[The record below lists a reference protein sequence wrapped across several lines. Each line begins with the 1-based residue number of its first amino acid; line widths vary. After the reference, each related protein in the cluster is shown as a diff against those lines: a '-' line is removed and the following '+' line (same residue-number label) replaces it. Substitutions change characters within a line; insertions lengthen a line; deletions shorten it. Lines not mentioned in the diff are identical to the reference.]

1 MESEILSAALR
12 ESMWVAVQLAAP
24 LLGGILLVG
33 LVVALFQAM
42 TQVQEASLAFLP
54 KLAVC
59 GGALL
64 ILGPF
69 MVDALQNYA
78 ATLFDQMVALGGTH

>member
-1 MESEILSAALR
+1 MSAALR

-64 ILGPF
+64 VLGPF

-78 ATLFDQMVALGGTH
+78 ATLFDQMVALGGAH

>member
-33 LVVALFQAM
+33 LV
-42 TQVQEASLAFLP
+42 FLP

-64 ILGPF
+64 VLGPF

-78 ATLFDQMVALGGTH
+78 ATLFDQMVALGGAH